1 MRSATLPPLKPR
13 SDAEPSQ
20 DFYVSLT
27 VLIAAPHLDE
37 RVVRNCRQ
45 ILDNCETRA
54 RRNEPRYLQAMQCIA
69 APALTAIVLCGGR
82 GVRMGGRDKPLM
94 DFRGRPMVAHVCRAL
109 EHSVSSVLISANR
122 NLATYAHYG
131 IVVQDELADAGPLS
145 GISSCLNSC
154 ATAYAFICPGDAPNL
169 DQSMVQRL
177 ARSLATTDVGVVVDL
192 PLEFDLPSV
201 LALEDA
207 DLLPSS
213 FGELVDRHL
222 GGQEL
227 YSDRIDFVFRGR
239 QVGFSCGEFH
249 TCVFKSCFKS

>member
-1 MRSATLPPLKPR
+1 
-13 SDAEPSQ
+13 
-20 DFYVSLT
+20 
-27 VLIAAPHLDE
+27 
-37 RVVRNCRQ
+37 
-45 ILDNCETRA
+45 
-54 RRNEPRYLQAMQCIA
+54 MQCIA

-94 DFRGRPMVAHVCRAL
+94 DFRGRPLVAHVCRAL

-177 ARSLATTDVGVVVDL
+177 ARSLATTDVGVVVAHDGRRRQNL
-192 PLEFDLPSV
+192 HLLLRSTELAGINAYLTSGARSVKGWLETTAAV
-201 LALEDA
+201 EVNCA
-207 DLLPSS
+207 DLAPC
-213 FGELVDRHL
+213 FAD
-222 GGQEL
+222 
-227 YSDRIDFVFRGR
+227 IDEPDD
-239 QVGFSCGEFH
+239 VG
-249 TCVFKSCFKS
+249 